1 MYKAGI
7 FDLDG
12 TLADTVDSMAYS
24 ANLALRELGLLEQP
38 AERFKTFAGDGA
50 EELIRRCLRAGGDET
65 CSKFEEMQR
74 LYRRYFG
81 ENCMYHVQLYDGIL
95 HLLETMKQKGMKLAV
110 LSNKPN
116 AQAVD
121 VVEKLF
127 GKGHFYYVQGQTEEI
142 PRKPSPVGALHIAEY
157 FGVERSECLYIGD
170 TDTDMQTGTA
180 AGMFTIGVLWG
191 FRSREELE
199 ENRADWIAGHPSE
212 IESFLRRRCK
222 CVGKGE
228 V

>member
-74 LYRRYFG
+74 LYRS
-81 ENCMYHVQLYDGIL
+81 MY
-95 HLLETMKQKGMKLAV
+95 
-110 LSNKPN
+110 
-116 AQAVD
+116 
-121 VVEKLF
+121 
-127 GKGHFYYVQGQTEEI
+127 
-142 PRKPSPVGALHIAEY
+142 
-157 FGVERSECLYIGD
+157 RS
-170 TDTDMQTGTA
+170 MRP
-180 AGMFTIGVLWG
+180 G
-191 FRSREELE
+191 FF
-199 ENRADWIAGHPSE
+199 
-212 IESFLRRRCK
+212 FLRRSLRLRFLC
-222 CVGKGE
+222 GSLRRLE
-228 V
+228 L

>member
-1 MYKAGI
+1 
-7 FDLDG
+7 
-12 TLADTVDSMAYS
+12 
-24 ANLALRELGLLEQP
+24 
-38 AERFKTFAGDGA
+38 KTFAGDGA
-50 EELIRRCLRAGGDET
+50 EELIRRCLRAGGDGT

-81 ENCMYHVQLYDGIL
+81 ENCMYRVRLYDGIF
-95 HLLETMKQKGMKLAV
+95 HLLETMKQKEMKIAV
-110 LSNKPN
+110 LSNKPH
-116 AQAVD
+116 AQAAD

-127 GKGHFYYVQGQTEEI
+127 GTGYFDYVQGQTGEI
-142 PRKPSPVGALHIAEY
+142 PRKPSPEGALRIAEY

-170 TDTDMQTGTA
+170 TDTDMQTGKD

-199 ENRADWIAGHPSE
+199 ENRADWIVGHPSE